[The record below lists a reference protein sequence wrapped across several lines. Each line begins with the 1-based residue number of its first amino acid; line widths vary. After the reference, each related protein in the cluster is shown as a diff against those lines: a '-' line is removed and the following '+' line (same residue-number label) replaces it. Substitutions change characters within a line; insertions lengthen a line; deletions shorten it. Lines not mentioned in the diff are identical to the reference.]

1 MSAAPEA
8 APGGDRLAGRRAAL
22 AAARA
27 RTALQNRRGAWR
39 LAGLASD
46 GRAAGRAAGGL
57 PDLGAAFDPCDPAVA
72 ALVDPAQG
80 QRVRAAAAAVLA
92 GHQLAL
98 AITPDARAEAR
109 ALVADEAQAFALAR
123 RYLALPPE
131 TLPLAE
137 ALDAAERRVDAAWR
151 RRLPPVLAAEW
162 PGGGDA
168 PAADTP
174 PPAAA
179 PSPARGPRGLRLPW
193 SRRHTPLPPDPA
205 AVSPAQ
211 RPDLALDAALAAC
224 ALPSAEAPA

>member
-1 MSAAPEA
+1 MSGAPEA
-8 APGGDRLAGRRAAL
+8 ALGGDRLAGRRAAL

-39 LAGLASD
+39 LSGLAAD

-80 QRVRAAAAAVLA
+80 QRVRSAAAAVLA

-123 RYLALPPE
+123 RHLALPPE

-137 ALDAAERRVDAAWR
+137 TLGAAERRIDAAWR
-151 RRLPPVLAAEW
+151 RRLPAVLAAEW

-168 PAADTP
+168 PAADTAP
-174 PPAAA
+174 PAA

-205 AVSPAQ
+205 AVPPAE